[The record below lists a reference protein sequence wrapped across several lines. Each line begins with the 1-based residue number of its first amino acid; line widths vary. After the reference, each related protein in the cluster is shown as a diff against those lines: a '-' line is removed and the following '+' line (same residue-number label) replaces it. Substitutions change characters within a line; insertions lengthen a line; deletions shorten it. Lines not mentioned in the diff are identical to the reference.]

1 MDDNTT
7 TFVRAKNAVSDQLK
21 NCKDKSHILQNF
33 CNSVYKVREVH
44 MSVANIS
51 YLKKCFGY
59 TPLNKIKAM
68 RKEFAKIY
76 QLLLLCFWPHG
87 FNETLCGYIQN
98 QDTYQH
104 KSFNFA
110 EIYRRNT
117 QSIFIWCIQQTCGK
131 CGETLKPT
139 SNGNENLHQMIAKKA
154 PESQH
159 YSGSGSLSSLS
170 FRVAAAIAQK
180 NGERDFIVEVIP
192 NALAITT
199 SK

>member
-1 MDDNTT
+1 M
-7 TFVRAKNAVSDQLK
+7 
-21 NCKDKSHILQNF
+21 
-33 CNSVYKVREVH
+33 
-44 MSVANIS
+44 
-51 YLKKCFGY
+51 
-59 TPLNKIKAM
+59 
-68 RKEFAKIY
+68 
-76 QLLLLCFWPHG
+76 
-87 FNETLCGYIQN
+87 CGYIQN

>member
-1 MDDNTT
+1 MKCQKSLKDEGVDLKTLIMDDNTT
-7 TFVRAKNAVSDQLK
+7 TFVRAKTAVSDQLK
-21 NCKDKSHILQNF
+21 NCKDKRHILQNF

-110 EIYRRNT
+110 EIT
-117 QSIFIWCIQQTCGK
+117 
-131 CGETLKPT
+131 GEMLK
-139 SNGNENLHQMIAKKA
+139 A
-154 PESQH
+154 
-159 YSGSGSLSSLS
+159 SLSGV
-170 FRVAAAIAQK
+170 F
-180 NGERDFIVEVIP
+180 
-192 NALAITT
+192 
-199 SK
+199 SKHAESAGKL